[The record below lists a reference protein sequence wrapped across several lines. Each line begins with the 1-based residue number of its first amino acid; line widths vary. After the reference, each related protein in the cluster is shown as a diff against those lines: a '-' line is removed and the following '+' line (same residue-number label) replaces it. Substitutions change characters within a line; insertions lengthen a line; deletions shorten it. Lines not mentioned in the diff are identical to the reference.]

1 MWRGGSKAKALQA
14 CLMLRDGMVRAEI
27 IYSLSLVRAR
37 SKRSKEDSLPQET
50 GRAKSS
56 RYIILLNAKRVCRLD
71 QNTVQLALRRV
82 FYSLSLSTTTLTHA
96 GFYTR
101 ILINSNIAL
110 ACYQY

>member
-1 MWRGGSKAKALQA
+1 M
-14 CLMLRDGMVRAEI
+14 
-27 IYSLSLVRAR
+27 VRAR

-56 RYIILLNAKRVCRLD
+56 RYIILLKVKRVCCLD
-71 QNTVQLALRRV
+71 QNTVTMTLRRV
-82 FYSLSLSTTTLTHA
+82 FYHA

-110 ACYQY
+110 ARALSILNTLSKYAYFHAK

>member
-1 MWRGGSKAKALQA
+1 M
-14 CLMLRDGMVRAEI
+14 
-27 IYSLSLVRAR
+27 VRAR

-56 RYIILLNAKRVCRLD
+56 RYIILLKVKRVCRLD
-71 QNTVQLALRRV
+71 QNTVTMALRRV

-101 ILINSNIAL
+101 ILINSNIVL
-110 ACYQY
+110 ASYQY